1 MIPLAENAYPAV
13 PPVFTA
19 RVRAMHSDRITPV
32 YVVGYLRIFV
42 FYANI
47 LRLSQITTDRRP
59 CHPAKYHVDR
69 RCSEAKR
76 VPTHITKPLSAGD
89 GSLCLKVPQAQTS
102 S

>member
-42 FYANI
+42 TLYKYFALVTNI
-47 LRLSQITTDRRP
+47 LRLTTKILRLLTNINGQATLPPRRVS
-59 CHPAKYHVDR
+59 C
-69 RCSEAKR
+69 
-76 VPTHITKPLSAGD
+76 
-89 GSLCLKVPQAQTS
+89 
-102 S
+102 